1 MSLNTWSLIV
11 FAAHLIFYVAM
22 SIVIMTRSNLS
33 KLIWLVLSWVL
44 WMIVTLW
51 YGIDTGQ
58 VGFILIFVFQFI
70 VTLGS
75 IIFSAERYIN
85 ENQ

>member
-1 MSLNTWSLIV
+1 MSLNTWSIIV
-11 FAAHLIFYVAM
+11 FAAHFIFYVAM
-22 SIVIMTRSNLS
+22 SVVIMTRSNLS
-33 KLIWLVLSWVL
+33 KLIWLILSWVL

-58 VGFILIFVFQFI
+58 IGFILIFVFQFI

>member
-1 MSLNTWSLIV
+1 MSLNTWSIIM
-11 FAAHLIFYVAM
+11 FAAHLVFYVAM
-22 SIVIMTRSNLS
+22 SIVIMTRASLS
-33 KLIWLVLSWVL
+33 KLISLVLSWVL

-51 YGIDTGQ
+51 YGTSTDQ
-58 VGFILIFVFQFI
+58 VGFILIFIFQFI

-75 IIFSAERYIN
+75 VIFSAERYIN